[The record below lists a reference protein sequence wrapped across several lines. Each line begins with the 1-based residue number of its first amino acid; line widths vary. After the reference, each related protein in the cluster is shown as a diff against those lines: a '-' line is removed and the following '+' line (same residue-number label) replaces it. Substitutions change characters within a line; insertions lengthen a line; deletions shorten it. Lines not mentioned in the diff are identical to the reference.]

1 MKVILLQDVN
11 PLGEAG
17 AIVTVSDGY
26 ARNFLIPRGLA
37 EPASP
42 STLKTAEQRL
52 AAERRRIAREEE
64 AQRALAERLNGLRI
78 VITARV
84 GERGRLYGSI
94 TAQDIADRLSETV
107 GEAIDRRRILLDEP
121 IRSIGEHPV
130 TVQLA
135 GRLRPV
141 VTVVVT
147 SPEEAAETTAPA
159 ASTAATAQATE
170 EPEG

>member
-42 STLKTAEQRL
+42 STLKAAEQRL

>member
-42 STLKTAEQRL
+42 STLKVAEQRL

-64 AQRALAERLNGLRI
+64 AQRALAERLNGLRL

-130 TVQLA
+130 TIQLA

-159 ASTAATAQATE
+159 APTAAAQATE